1 MYVRPSNQP
10 RQQIHIPENY
20 SGNAFGN
27 HSFSDMPPPVRST
40 PRYDAPSRQGLDIP
54 PESKFEPDTKHNIY
68 ERPINDEIYQN
79 NELNEKSNYDD
90 EAAPAHSSA
99 LPSHIADKEEKS
111 KKGNSLLSSL
121 LPNFSSNS
129 SSFPFGHGLGSE
141 ELLILGVMLLLY
153 ISGNETGEFD
163 REFML
168 LLGLL
173 LFAG

>member
-27 HSFSDMPPPVRST
+27 HSFSDMPPPARST
-40 PRYDAPSRQGLDIP
+40 PRYDAPSRTDLDVP
-54 PESKFEPDTKHNIY
+54 REDKFEPETKHNAHTQPDNEENY
-68 ERPINDEIYQN
+68 RKDE
-79 NELNEKSNYDD
+79 LSEKSNYNDQT
-90 EAAPAHSSA
+90 APAHSSA
-99 LPSHIADKEEKS
+99 MPSRIPDKDGKD
-111 KKGNSLLSSL
+111 KKGVSVLSSL
-121 LPNFSSNS
+121 LPNFSNNS

-153 ISGNETGEFD
+153 MSGNETGEFD
-163 REFML
+163 RELML